1 MRPDPSKTAAERYEQ
16 HRLKTPLGII
26 DWDLQFR
33 VLSWNPAAE
42 RIFGYPAAV
51 AIGQHA
57 SFIVP
62 ADVRQHV
69 DRVWEELLTGRGGQ
83 WSTNQNVAADGRL
96 IECEWYNTPLADES
110 GRVIGVVSI
119 VHDVSAHARA
129 EAALRASERRF
140 AQAFYDNPTMMSI
153 TRQSDNKY
161 LDVNDRWVRTVGVA
175 RDIAVG
181 RTAPQIG
188 FRHRHDAD
196 ELYGRLRSERSVRD
210 LEFTADLP
218 DGRVM
223 HGIASASVIDVD
235 GEPCVLWASLDLT
248 RRLEAE
254 AQVHH
259 LNSEL
264 ERRVA
269 ERTAQLAVANR
280 ELESFAYS
288 VSHDLRAPLRSIDGF
303 GKALLEDYADALDDV
318 GRDYLNRVRTASQRM
333 GDLIDDLLNL
343 SRVSRGELRPTSVD
357 LSDMA
362 GRLIDSYQVQ
372 HPDRSVQVDL
382 QPGVR
387 AVGDPNLLRVVLDNL
402 LGNAWKYTSRSA
414 NAQIELGMTE
424 RGGERVYHVRDNGVG
439 YDPAYVGK
447 LFRPFQ
453 RLHRAEEFE
462 GHGIG
467 LATVLR
473 VVSRHGGRVWSVG
486 EVGKGAT
493 FFFTLG
499 TDRTAG
505 ERREKQVPDT
515 PTEL

>member
-1 MRPDPSKTAAERYEQ
+1 MSSDLANAAAVRYEQ
-16 HRLKTPLGII
+16 HRLRSPLGII
-26 DWDLQFR
+26 DWDLGFH

-42 RIFGYPAAV
+42 RIFGYSAAS
-51 AIGQHA
+51 AIGRHG

-62 ADVRQHV
+62 AEACVHV
-69 DRVWEELLTGRGGQ
+69 DRVWEELVTGRGGQ
-83 WSTNQNVAADGRL
+83 WSTNRNVTADGRV
-96 IECEWYNTPLADES
+96 IECEWYNSPLADES
-110 GRVIGVVSI
+110 GRVVGVVSI

-161 LDVNDRWVRTVGVA
+161 VDVNDRWVQTVGVA
-175 RDIAVG
+175 REVAVG
-181 RTAPQIG
+181 RTAPEIG

-196 ELYGRLRSERSVRD
+196 DLYRRLRLERSVRD

-223 HGIASASVIDVD
+223 HGLASASVIDVD

-259 LNSEL
+259 LNAEL
-264 ERRVA
+264 ERRVV
-269 ERTAQLAVANR
+269 ERTAQLAVVNQ

-303 GKALLEDYADALDDV
+303 SKALLEDYAEALDDV

-362 GRLIDSYQVQ
+362 ARLIDSYQVR
-372 HPDRSVQVDL
+372 HPDRSVEFVVQSRVN
-382 QPGVR
+382 
-387 AVGDPNLLRVVLDNL
+387 AIGDSNLLRVVMDNL
-402 LGNAWKYTSRSA
+402 LGNAWKYTSRAA
-414 NAQIELGMTE
+414 NARIEFGVTG
-424 RGGERVYHVRDNGVG
+424 RDGERVYHVRDNGVG
-439 YDPAYVGK
+439 FDPTYTNK
-447 LFRPFQ
+447 LFKPFQ
-453 RLHRAEEFE
+453 RLHRSDEFE

-473 VVSRHGGRVWSVG
+473 VVSRHGGRAWAI
-486 EVGKGAT
+486 GKVDGGAT
-493 FFFTLG
+493 FYFTLG
-499 TDRTAG
+499 TDRIG
-505 ERREKQVPDT
+505 N
-515 PTEL
+515 